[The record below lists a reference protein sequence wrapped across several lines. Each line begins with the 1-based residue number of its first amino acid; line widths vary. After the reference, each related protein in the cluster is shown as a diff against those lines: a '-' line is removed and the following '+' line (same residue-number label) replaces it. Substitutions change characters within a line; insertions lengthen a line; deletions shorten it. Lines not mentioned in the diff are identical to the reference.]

1 MADKLPWKSGR
12 LDEFHLGRRYK
23 DIGGDLGRLYEAHNV
38 HTGAPGLLVL
48 LGARAEW
55 DPKESWRVQVSSR
68 VDPPCV
74 VLDVLQAPATGQ
86 LPELSAMLDLMTSAV
101 ERLER
106 KDEARAHL
114 TREPINPWRRWSGR
128 MRRLS
133 RSRGMMASM
142 GLATVALGVALWL
155 WPRLRALQSQE
166 QAVSEPGAGQKLVI
180 NAPNHVGEGG
190 TGPGAPPYPL
200 PDKPFRD
207 QAMPPCRP
215 RRGEVEINNGCW
227 VEVAKRPPC
236 YEDQA
241 EYQGKCYL
249 PVAERKRLPQ
259 SLQP

>member
-55 DPKESWRVQVSSR
+55 DPKESWRVEVSSR

-101 ERLER
+101 EQLER

-133 RSRGMMASM
+133 RSRRMMASV
-142 GLATVALGVALWL
+142 GLATVALGVALFL
-155 WPRLRALQSQE
+155 WPRLRAPASQE
-166 QAVSEPGAGQKLVI
+166 QTVS
-180 NAPNHVGEGG
+180 APG
-190 TGPGAPPYPL
+190 TGETLLSHAPLRLEGRGTGSALASYPL
-200 PDKPFRD
+200 PDKPFLD
-207 QAMPPCRP
+207 QAKPPCKP
-215 RRGEVEINNGCW
+215 NRGEVELNGGCW
-227 VEVAKRPPC
+227 IEVAKRPPC
-236 YEDQA
+236 YVDHA

-249 PVAERKRLPQ
+249 PVGERKRLPQ